1 MRFTADPH
9 RFLSRLQTTTAPGE
23 LRRVERVLAT
33 TRLFLA
39 TSFLAAIYVVV
50 QALRKAPT
58 EQELANCAILAIAFA
73 VIPHCLA
80 RAVDAIVRRD

>member
-1 MRFTADPH
+1 MAALRQALWI
-9 RFLSRLQTTTAPGE
+9 LSILGA
-23 LRRVERVLAT
+23 
-33 TRLFLA
+33 
-39 TSFLAAIYVVV
+39 LAAIYVVV

-58 EQELANCAILAIAFA
+58 EQELANSAILAIAFA

>member
-1 MRFTADPH
+1 MAALRQALWI
-9 RFLSRLQTTTAPGE
+9 LSILGA
-23 LRRVERVLAT
+23 
-33 TRLFLA
+33 
-39 TSFLAAIYVVV
+39 LAAIYVVV

-73 VIPHCLA
+73 VIPNCLA